1 VVLSSLK
8 QLILLTLI
16 KQNKIMKKSIAKA
29 LFNSHS
35 YFEYRKLIT
44 DLLKEEKSTGSE
56 QSSSLTNYSLLNE
69 TRMNRLE
76 DIKITPDNAQSLK
89 SLKTNTFGWLF
100 LKDGAVIAHN

>member
-1 VVLSSLK
+1 
-8 QLILLTLI
+8 
-16 KQNKIMKKSIAKA
+16 

-56 QSSSLTNYSLLNE
+56 QSSSLINYSLLNQ

-89 SLKTNTFGWLF
+89 SLKRIHLMVISEGWCG
-100 LKDGAVIAHN
+100 DGAQLIPVF